1 MALLSFLWS
10 LLALMINYGE
20 TFKYFF
26 RESFFTLSREKFFRD
41 SKANRTNLGILNIQ
55 ALNLALHIF
64 SLENRRNASFYRTG
78 FWRLKVPTLFSNWHN
93 LPNCVSSS
101 TKVFFLQDRTWCQR
115 LWERKG
121 SWILFWIS
129 VTKIVQIFKKHTK
142 EFSCRFFGGRVVK
155 EKARRIFAR
164 SWKKELNTQDMWS
177 FQTTSTVA
185 LSSLFLSEQDSLGIF
200 MNYYF
205 LHFIQ

>member
-1 MALLSFLWS
+1 MPLLSFLWS

-20 TFKYFF
+20 TFEYFF
-26 RESFFTLSREKFFRD
+26 WESFFTLSREKFFRD

-93 LPNCVSSS
+93 LPNCV
-101 TKVFFLQDRTWCQR
+101 TWTYFFFLQDKTWCQR
-115 LWERKG
+115 LWEKG
-121 SWILFWIS
+121 VMNLVLNYCYQDCSHIQETYKRIHVDFLAEELW
-129 VTKIVQIFKKHTK
+129 KKRLV
-142 EFSCRFFGGRVVK
+142 EFLQ
-155 EKARRIFAR
+155 E

-185 LSSLFLSEQDSLGIF
+185 LSSLYFLFESDSLRIF

-205 LHFIQ
+205 LHFIQE